1 MQNLLEDGTF
11 WLIYCVKYATV
22 SHTFLSA
29 MNSMPRAI
37 CNAQEIKSLVIII
50 WLAVAAF
57 EFVSFFL
64 VVCLISRGLPFSFA
78 NSPAVK
84 MKKMFFFNL
93 KEIFFYFKRIILYV
107 NSRWHFITLLTMD
120 RKFCLTSFGDGW
132 LTKWKWKELLRR
144 VILIYLNFS
153 IQCSAGCSCYV
164 PSR

>member
-1 MQNLLEDGTF
+1 
-11 WLIYCVKYATV
+11 
-22 SHTFLSA
+22 
-29 MNSMPRAI
+29 
-37 CNAQEIKSLVIII
+37 
-50 WLAVAAF
+50 LAVAAF